1 MDYQTIVS
9 KLGQA
14 VSTLGQAHTPSGKHP
29 PTAVLR
35 LSYIYTTYHKMI
47 MVSGPTCSPGDEYA
61 ELAERVLVEVVG
73 DEVLYYAERHC
84 QATGPHVP
92 LGHSLGQVYRQVQ
105 VADHASLD
113 RFPFRDGMGWGGR
126 RGEGRGWEGVD

>member
-1 MDYQTIVS
+1 
-9 KLGQA
+9 
-14 VSTLGQAHTPSGKHP
+14 
-29 PTAVLR
+29 
-35 LSYIYTTYHKMI
+35 

-73 DEVLYYAERHC
+73 DEVLHYAERHR

-113 RFPFRDGMGWGGR
+113 RFPFRDGMGR
-126 RGEGRGWEGVD
+126 RGGEGREREGRGWVKEYDADQ